1 MKFQVKT
8 TALAILVSLG
18 VVGCKSNDTSSQ
30 KVDPTPINQPE
41 QPQPQPEQPQPQPEQ
56 PQPQPEQ
63 PQPQPEQ
70 PQPQPEQ
77 PQPQPEQPQPQ
88 PEQPQAQ
95 PSIANKLDKN
105 GEPWRHIKLTGYE
118 MVGTG
123 GAYGREWGDNQ
134 GRSQTGIYY
143 SIINT
148 ANGYAH
154 NSDFNTDSANNN
166 AVLIDID
173 KHAPNQGVNTGVI
186 NDDSLVGN
194 VSKLN
199 YEIVNQPYS
208 SYGVLFTDNSS
219 KIFTVIQSAG
229 AASLGFSGDEPS
241 LNGEYTVASS
251 YNILTPNKNHWND
264 SVAGE
269 AVYKGDVFA
278 HTIRGDGSNSIA
290 KRDGTVTIN
299 ANFVQ
304 NGKSYVTG
312 TIKSDLMGEIAL
324 KEGTIDNSEV
334 YVQTLNYSGVKHGNF
349 VGDYAARFGG
359 KDLNDVVGNVSLQ
372 NDKATDTDV
381 KVYEAVFGATK
392 QPK

>member
-18 VVGCKSNDTSSQ
+18 VVGCKSNDTSSH
-30 KVDPTPINQPE
+30 KIDPTPVNQPEQSQE

-70 PQPQPEQ
+70 PQPQP
-77 PQPQPEQPQPQ
+77 
-88 PEQPQAQ
+88 
-95 PSIANKLDKN
+95 SIANKLDKN
-105 GEPWRHIKLTGYE
+105 GKEWRHIRLTGSLDF
-118 MVGTG
+118 GKG
-123 GAYGREWGDNQ
+123 GSLGGYHLSDYDQ
-134 GRSQTGIYY
+134 GRSETAAYH

-148 ANGYAH
+148 YYGDAH
-154 NSDFNTDSANNN
+154 HTDFNKDSVNNN

-173 KHAPNQGVNTGVI
+173 KYAPNQGTNTGVI

-219 KIFTVIQSAG
+219 KMFTVIQSAG
-229 AASLGFSGDEPS
+229 RADSGFSGDEPS
-241 LNGEYTVASS
+241 LAGEYTVASS
-251 YNILTPNKNHWND
+251 YNMLSPNKIQWND

-278 HTIRGDGSNSIA
+278 HTIKGDNSASIA

-304 NGKSYVTG
+304 NGESYMTG
-312 TIKSDLMGEIAL
+312 TINSDLMGEIAL
-324 KEGTIDNSEV
+324 KEGTINNIGGI
-334 YVQTLNYSGVKHGNF
+334 YAQTLDYSGVKHGDF
-349 VGDYAARFGG
+349 VGDYATRFGG

-372 NDKATDTDV
+372 NDKATATDV